1 MSGNPTL
8 YDVAREAGVSLATA
22 SRTLNGSTRRVKDEY
37 RERVHA
43 AAAKLGYTPNLP
55 AQAVARGGSAT
66 VALLVS
72 DIADPYF
79 SGIAAGVA
87 RAASG
92 AGLAVTIAVTER
104 DAQRELDLVRVL
116 RGQRPRVIVLAGSR
130 SVDEP
135 LRDTL
140 VEELSAFEA
149 TGGRVVVVGATDL
162 PFGTVSIADAD
173 GARALATELLNLGYR
188 RFAVLAGPE
197 HLVTARTRT
206 EAFASA
212 LPERPRI
219 VHGDF
224 TRDGGFAATSTL
236 VREGAL
242 GGDGTDGIQA
252 LFAVNDLMA
261 IGALAALRDEGLGAR
276 VAVAGFDDIPTA
288 RDVTPPLTTVLVDV
302 ESAGAAAVEIA
313 LGARDAAAIPTRV
326 VLRAST
332 PAR

>member
-79 SGIAAGVA
+79 AGIAAGVA
-87 RAASG
+87 RAASD
-92 AGLAVTIAVTER
+92 ASLAVTIAVTDR

-130 SVDEP
+130 AVDEP
-135 LRDTL
+135 SRDTL
-140 VEELSAFEA
+140 VKELTAFEA
-149 TGGRVVVVGATDL
+149 TGGRVVVVGGADL
-162 PFGTVSIADAD
+162 PFGTVSIADAE
-173 GARALATELLNLGYR
+173 GARALAAELVGLGYH

-197 HLVTARTRT
+197 HLVTARVRT
-206 EAFASA
+206 AAFAAA
-212 LPERPRI
+212 LPNPPRI
-219 VHGDF
+219 VPGEF
-224 TRDGGFAATSTL
+224 TRDGGYRAMSTL
-236 VREGAL
+236 ADDGVL
-242 GGDGTDGIQA
+242 GDTVDA
-252 LFAVNDLMA
+252 VFAVNDLMA
-261 IGALAALRDEGLGAR
+261 IGALSALRDRGLGGR

-288 RDVTPPLTTVLVDV
+288 RDVTPPLTTVHVDV
-302 ESAGAAAVEIA
+302 EGAGAAAVEIA
-313 LGARDAAAIPTRV
+313 LGLRDSATVPTRV